1 MKRTVTIPAT
11 IVSILIGLLIAIAG
25 SEGSVNFN
33 GVALFAICASISYVL
48 HWLIFIP
55 SFIYQTEHYFDLT
68 GSISY
73 LTGIGV
79 AFYLN
84 PSVDPRD
91 LIIGAM
97 IVIWAVRLGTFLFMR
112 VKQDGKDG
120 RFTVMKTQFHWFL
133 MTWTLGGL
141 WVFLT
146 MAAGLAAI
154 TSNVTAPIGIMTYIG
169 IALWIFGFSIEVIAD
184 KQKRIFK
191 KQSNKEKEF
200 ITSGLWAWSRH
211 PNYFGEI
218 TLWFGL
224 TLIALPVLSGWQ
236 LVTLISP
243 IFVYIL
249 LTRISG
255 VTMLEARGM
264 KKWGDDPEYLNYIKD
279 TPTPVSYTHLT
290 LPTKA

>member
-11 IVSILIGLLIAIAG
+11 IVSILIGLLIATAG

-48 HWLIFIP
+48 HWIIFIP

-191 KQSNKEKEF
+191 KQPNKEKEF

-279 TPTPVSYTHLT
+279 TPKLMLRKPKSS
-290 LPTKA
+290 

>member
-154 TSNVTAPIGIMTYIG
+154 TSNVTAPMGIMTYIG

-191 KQSNKEKEF
+191 KQPNKEKEF

-224 TLIALPVLSGWQ
+224 TLIALPVLNGWQ

-279 TPTPVSYTHLT
+279 TPKLMLRKPKSS
-290 LPTKA
+290 